1 MINVDLSDK
10 QLEIRARGAQI
21 LRIGFDLLEAGGLE
35 NVRLDSIAEQLG
47 CTRST
52 IYNHYKNREEVL
64 VAMAASAVQRR
75 LSLFEFGVAEADS
88 SREKILAICLASMVY
103 VDELPLDFSI
113 EQAIRHEAIW
123 QNTTEE
129 RRELFSENELACM
142 RLAGNVVNDAVV
154 GREVPLPEG
163 LSVDQMIE
171 RVCFGLWSMSFGGL
185 AIEASS
191 PSLQAVGIRDVRST
205 IHHNC
210 NALLDSFDWKPLFD
224 PIAYQS
230 FLKRLTPKLVQ
241 KDKDLLPSNDSFA
254 DTTPTSS

>member
-1 MINVDLSDK
+1 M
-10 QLEIRARGAQI
+10 
-21 LRIGFDLLEAGGLE
+21 EAGGLE

-52 IYNHYKNREEVL
+52 IYNHYKNLEEVL

-123 QNTTEE
+123 KKTTKE
-129 RRELFSENELACM
+129 RRALVSENELSCM
-142 RLAGNVVNDAVV
+142 RLAGNVINGAVV

-185 AIEASS
+185 SIEASS
-191 PSLQAVGIRDVRST
+191 PSLQTVGIHDVRST

-224 PIAYQS
+224 PLDYQS

-241 KDKDLLPSNDSFA
+241 KAKKLLSSNESFEDSKS
-254 DTTPTSS
+254 TSS